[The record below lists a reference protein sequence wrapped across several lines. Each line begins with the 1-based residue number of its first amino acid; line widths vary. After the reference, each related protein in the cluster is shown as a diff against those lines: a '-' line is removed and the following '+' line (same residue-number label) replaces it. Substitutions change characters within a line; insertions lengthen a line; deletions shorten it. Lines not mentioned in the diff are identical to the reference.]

1 MGGRHR
7 ARIGLFIAGG
17 TYAYQAEIIYG
28 AHDEC
33 AQRGFDLVCLAGGRL
48 QHGDPRAYAYEIPS
62 PEHLDGAILVPGTWG
77 AAIDSPPALELLER
91 YSRIHT
97 CIIGALWRDVPSVRV
112 DNSTGV
118 MELTR
123 HLIEV
128 HRRRRVA
135 FIAARGP
142 RTKRS
147 SAC

>member
-1 MGGRHR
+1 MGDEGECSMGGRQR

-17 TYAYQAEIIYG
+17 TYAYQAEIIHG

-33 AQRGFDLVCLAGGRL
+33 SQRGFDLMVLAGGRL

-77 AAIDSPPALELLER
+77 AAIDSPPARALLER

-97 CIIGALWRDVPSVRV
+97 CVIGALWHDVPSVRV

-118 MELTR
+118 TELTR
-123 HLIEV
+123 PL
-128 HRRRRVA
+128 
-135 FIAARGP
+135 G
-142 RTKRS
+142 
-147 SAC
+147 